1 MKKRPFSP
9 AREAVDEKPRST
21 STKGLR
27 IFHIFAYFIIPP
39 LLAVLSG
46 WFSFSSGILFLLVA
60 AVMLVDVL
68 LRWRFKKRQPDAE
81 LPVTAIEELFSATP
95 QAMAVGCIAE
105 LVILREI
112 VRLLV
117 HG

>member
-9 AREAVDEKPRST
+9 VREAVDENLRST
-21 STKGLR
+21 SAKGLR

-46 WFSFSSGILFLLVA
+46 WFSFSRGILFLLAA

-68 LRWRFKKRQPDAE
+68 LRWRFKNASRTRNCP
-81 LPVTAIEELFSATP
+81 
-95 QAMAVGCIAE
+95 
-105 LVILREI
+105 
-112 VRLLV
+112 
-117 HG
+117 